1 MSKLL
6 ITPFAT
12 QTMFIGSQLIGIFAF
27 TKQLNKNMTM
37 YMIIQKQMTENKLYL
52 LKMCRLWFSIQSTND
67 HKVSGVFEHVHIKC
81 ATPLMDA
88 CIHSSYGNYSMNNQ
102 IALPNVA
109 HTVE

>member
-1 MSKLL
+1 
-6 ITPFAT
+6 
-12 QTMFIGSQLIGIFAF
+12 
-27 TKQLNKNMTM
+27 MTM
-37 YMIIQKQMTENKLYL
+37 YLTMQKQMTENKLYL
-52 LKMCRLWFSIQSTND
+52 LKMGRLWFSIQSTND